1 MRKSLGILA
10 FLSTAPLFCQ
20 TAPPLAFEV
29 ASVKAAAPQPG
40 GPGGRGGLIRI
51 QGGPGTRDP
60 GRITYTNIPLT
71 LLLTL
76 AYDVKNFQVK
86 APSWMDS
93 EHYDISAKVPEG
105 ATKEQTAVML
115 QNLITE
121 RFQLVLHHETKE
133 MSGYELTIAKT
144 GSKLK
149 ESAPEDPAPSQPGP
163 PPPSGPPGPPGL
175 PKRDANGFP
184 QLAGRGLLVLM
195 EMTPKGPVA
204 KLSARSQPLSE
215 LIKMLGNQLRSP
227 IADKTGMTA
236 KYDFTL
242 EYAPD
247 MAGMGGPP
255 PPGSAPASGPAATDE
270 SGPDVMTAIREQL
283 GLKLDSKKLSV
294 DLLVIDKAEKVP
306 TEN

>member
-10 FLSTAPLFCQ
+10 LLSTAPLFCQ

-29 ASVKAAAPQPG
+29 ASVKPAAQQ
-40 GPGGRGGLIRI
+40 PGGRGGMIRI

-60 GRITYTNIPLT
+60 GRITYTNVPLAF
-71 LLLTL
+71 LLTI
-76 AYDVKNFQVK
+76 AYDVKNFQLK
-86 APSWMDS
+86 APAWMDT
-93 EHYDISAKVPEG
+93 EHYDVTAKVPEG

-115 QNLITE
+115 QNLIAD
-121 RFQLVLHHETKE
+121 RFQLILHHETKE
-133 MSGYELTIAKT
+133 MSGYELTLAKT

-149 ESAPEDPAPSQPGP
+149 ESAPEDPAASQPGP
-163 PPPSGPPGPPGL
+163 PPSGPSGPPGP

-184 QLAGRGLLVLM
+184 QLAGRGMLVLM
-195 EMTPKGPVA
+195 EMSPKGPVA
-204 KLSARSQPLSE
+204 KMNARSQPLSE
-215 LIKMLGNQLRSP
+215 LIRMLASQLRAP

>member
-1 MRKSLGILA
+1 M
-10 FLSTAPLFCQ
+10 
-20 TAPPLAFEV
+20 
-29 ASVKAAAPQPG
+29 
-40 GPGGRGGLIRI
+40 IRI

-71 LLLTL
+71 FLLAI
-76 AYDVKNFQVK
+76 AYDVKNFQLK

-105 ATKEQTAVML
+105 ATKEQTAGML
-115 QNLITE
+115 QNLIAD
-121 RFQLVLHHETKE
+121 RFQLALHRETKE
-133 MSGYELTIAKT
+133 MGGYELTLAKT

-149 ESAPEDPAPSQPGP
+149 ESAPEDPAANQPGP
-163 PPPSGPPGPPGL
+163 PQPSGPPGP

-184 QLAGRGLLVLM
+184 QLAGRGMLVMM
-195 EMTPKGPVA
+195 EMTPKGPIA
-204 KLSARSQPLSE
+204 KMSARSQPLSE
-215 LIKMLGNQLRSP
+215 LIKMLGNQLRVP
-227 IADKTGMTA
+227 IADKTGLTA

-255 PPGSAPASGPAATDE
+255 PPAGTPASGPAATEE
-270 SGPDVMTAIREQL
+270 SGPDITTAVREQL
-283 GLKLDSKKLSV
+283 GLKLDAKKLAV
-294 DLLVIDKAEKVP
+294 DLLVIDKAERVP

>member
-1 MRKSLGILA
+1 MRKSLGILVL
-10 FLSTAPLFCQ
+10 FSSLPLFCQ
-20 TAPPLAFEV
+20 KDAPAPVAFEV
-29 ASVKAAAPQPG
+29 ASVKPAAAQ
-40 GPGGRGGLIRI
+40 PGGRGGMIRI

-86 APSWMDS
+86 APSWMES
-93 EHYDISAKVPEG
+93 ERYDITAKVPQG
-105 ATKEQTAVML
+105 ATKEQTALML
-115 QNLITE
+115 QNLIAD
-121 RFQLVLHHETKE
+121 RFHLTLHHESKE
-133 MSGYELTIAKT
+133 MQGYELNVAKT

-149 ESAPEDPAPSQPGP
+149 ESAPEDPAANQPGA
-163 PPPSGPPGPPGL
+163 PPPSGPPGP

-184 QLAGRGLLVLM
+184 QLAGRGLLIM
-195 EMTPKGPVA
+195 MDMTPKGPVA
-204 KLSARSQPLSE
+204 KLSAKSQPLSE
-215 LIKMLGNQLRSP
+215 LIRLLGNQLRVP
-227 IADKTGMTA
+227 IVDHTGLPA

-255 PPGSAPASGPAATDE
+255 PPPSGTAPASGTAQVDE
-270 SGPDVMTAIREQL
+270 TGPDIMTAMREQL
-283 GLKLDSKKLSV
+283 GLKLDSKKLPV
-294 DLLVIDKAEKVP
+294 DLLIIDKAERVP